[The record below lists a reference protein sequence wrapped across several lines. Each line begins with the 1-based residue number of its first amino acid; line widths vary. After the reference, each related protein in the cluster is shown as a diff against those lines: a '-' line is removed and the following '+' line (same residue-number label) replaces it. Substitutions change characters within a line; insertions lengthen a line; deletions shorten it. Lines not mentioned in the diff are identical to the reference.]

1 MMMMEPKHRS
11 QVEYELERPLTDEE
25 LVVVADLAALPP
37 SHLAV
42 VERLYRRDP
51 IAAIFYLQAVIDDD
65 DPSALRN
72 YVHGFDNL
80 IAQRDKRTGL
90 RAQQLYESE
99 LGRALTA
106 DETVGATSLQS
117 IAPAQREVARALAV
131 KDRGVALAY
140 LHDLVPY
147 ASSQDRQVFLESLP
161 RAE

>member
-1 MMMMEPKHRS
+1 MMDPEHRS
-11 QVEYELERPLTDEE
+11 QVEYALERALTDEE

-37 SHLAV
+37 SHLEV
-42 VERLYRRDP
+42 IERLYRRNP
-51 IAAIFYLQAVIDDD
+51 ISALYYLLAVTNDIDR
-65 DPSALRN
+65 STLRN
-72 YVHGFDNL
+72 YVHGFDSF
-80 IAQRDKRTGL
+80 IAQRDKPTGL

-117 IAPAQREVARALAV
+117 ITRAQREVACALAV

-147 ASSQDRQVFLESLP
+147 ASSQDRQVFLDSLP
-161 RAE
+161 GAE